1 MALKKFIGARY
12 APEFVGA
19 WSNTKQYAALSV
31 VYADNRSY
39 VSRKTVPAGT
49 AIDNPEFWIQSSD
62 WNAQV
67 AEYNL
72 KADRFRIVPDQ
83 NKTCEES
90 SRTRADYVLFH
101 NTNVP
106 FAYACAGDKFVEY
119 NLKTRQ
125 QRTISLTAFP
135 SPA

>member
-12 APEFVGA
+12 APEFAGA

-49 AIDNPEFWIQSSD
+49 PITNTAFWVPSSD

-72 KADRFRIVPDQ
+72 KVEGYNA
-83 NKTCEES
+83 
-90 SRTRADYVLFH
+90 
-101 NTNVP
+101 NV
-106 FAYACAGDKFVEY
+106 
-119 NLKTRQ
+119 
-125 QRTISLTAFP
+125 
-135 SPA
+135 